1 MEITIKT
8 SAENIEM
15 ANMLLGQAVKSA
27 KEFNTFKDEFNVTD
41 KDIDKAERFRKS
53 LLKAFLKTD

>member
-15 ANMLLGQAVKSA
+15 ANFLLAQAYQAAIENERWLQDIGVTA
-27 KEFNTFKDEFNVTD
+27 KQLE
-41 KDIDKAERFRKS
+41 KAEKFRKA
-53 LLKAFLKTD
+53 LLTAFLG